1 MVKLNLEVGG
11 KRNVADLTGGAVGE
25 AGLIV
30 SSQVKISGTGTF
42 VFPTGGKETQVA
54 ASSIC
59 NLTLMLGYC
68 TEGRKYITEFKLY

>member
-11 KRNVADLTGGAVGE
+11 RRNVADLTGGAVGE

-42 VFPTGGKETQVA
+42 VFSTGG
-54 ASSIC
+54 
-59 NLTLMLGYC
+59 
-68 TEGRKYITEFKLY
+68 